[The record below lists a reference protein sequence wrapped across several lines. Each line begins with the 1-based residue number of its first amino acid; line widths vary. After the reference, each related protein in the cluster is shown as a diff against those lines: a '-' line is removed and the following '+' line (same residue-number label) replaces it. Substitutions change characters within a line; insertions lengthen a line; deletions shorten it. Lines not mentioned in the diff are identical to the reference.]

1 MNHKPAVLAFFLSGV
16 VASLCFPPIP
26 ADTQSTA
33 RTTETH
39 TVSPIFDEFA
49 DKTGLKFRHFN
60 GMTGKLFLPEVMGAG
75 AALFDFDNDG
85 DLDVFLVQ
93 GSVLESGDQA
103 SRSIFPW
110 IGSGEPTGRL
120 FRNDL
125 VITKDG
131 RRSLHFT
138 DVTEKSG

>member
-1 MNHKPAVLAFFLSGV
+1 MNHKLAVLAICLSGV
-16 VASLCFPPIP
+16 VVSLCFPPIP

-39 TVSPIFDEFA
+39 TVSPIFDELA
-49 DKTGLKFRHFN
+49 DKAGLKFRHFN

-93 GSVLESGDQA
+93 GSALEASGPPA
-103 SRSIFPW
+103 LTPFPW
-110 IGSGEPTGRL
+110 RELGEPRGRL
-120 FRNDL
+120 FRHDL
-125 VITKDG
+125 AVTKDG
-131 RRSLHFT
+131 
-138 DVTEKSG
+138 